1 MDSTILNVDE
11 DLAVTGSQRQKQA
24 RINNIIE
31 CLISMVR
38 IGFTC
43 LMESPQD
50 RMNTTTVVDE
60 LKSIKNIHVDELNSS
75 SSSFTLLLITG
86 Q

>member
-1 MDSTILNVDE
+1 
-11 DLAVTGSQRQKQA
+11 
-24 RINNIIE
+24 
-31 CLISMVR
+31 MVR

-60 LKSIKNIHVDELNSS
+60 LKSIKNIHFGPRRASNMQKGNRMMQI
-75 SSSFTLLLITG
+75 LLQLSPR
-86 Q
+86 